1 MPSTAPLGAAER
13 IQAHGCGVWKL
24 FGKCFPDAETRRNVC
39 VSAEAIPPPPDRL
52 QLSSP
57 SQAATGLLCQDP
69 GQGKGPMPRL
79 KCLGPP

>member
-1 MPSTAPLGAAER
+1 MPATALLGAAEGT
-13 IQAHGCGVWKL
+13 QAPGCGVWKL

-39 VSAEAIPPPPDRL
+39 VSAEAIPPPPGRL

-69 GQGKGPMPRL
+69 SQGNGPMPPL
-79 KCLGPP
+79 KCLGLP